1 MNSFWVELLGA
12 SVYPLAGCYRT
23 RVIEAGEGEPL
34 GLLHGTGGHAENYI
48 RNIAPLSRRHRVIA
62 VDLGGTGARRPTPS
76 MRRSSRRSLTRCG
89 TCSTR

>member
-12 SVYPLAGCYRT
+12 SVYPLVGRYRT
-23 RVIEAGEGEPL
+23 RVIEAGEGKPL
-34 GLLHGTGGHAENYI
+34 VLLHGTGGHAGI

-62 VDLGGTGARRPTPS
+62 VDLLWHG
-76 MRRSSRRSLTRCG
+76 RSQADGFDSQILPPLVDQVR